1 MHKRL
6 IKLNKIKMKKL
17 LNQLQNKYIDYI
29 KNLNFLDNTLKE
41 KIIKIL
47 STKNQNE
54 RSKLWNN
61 LLVKL
66 ENLKE
71 IHSFS
76 NPYYI
81 GFGNPNS
88 DILFL
93 GKEKGFDIENR
104 PDLFFLESIDN
115 IKQWELLTAKKNFN
129 AQDSLYEKLNFN
141 PIFPRL
147 KHTQK
152 ISKRHTWGMYA
163 HIISELKNLNHD
175 TLINEVEN
183 YSNSLFNYCF
193 MSEINY
199 IPSKYSK
206 GAKLSPLRKEFL
218 SNEFYKKFPLVIIG
232 AKNCLKAIDI
242 CDVFDA
248 ELSETNKEVGQN
260 KARKIRIDIFKS
272 NNQKIILCDHL
283 SGAAGWTNDAISNLV
298 VELK

>member
-1 MHKRL
+1 
-6 IKLNKIKMKKL
+6 MKKL
-17 LNQLQNKYIDYI
+17 LNQLQNKYIDHI
-29 KNLNFLDNTLKE
+29 NNLTFLDNTLRE

-47 STKNQNE
+47 STKNQNY
-54 RSKLWNN
+54 RSELWNN

-66 ENLKE
+66 ENFKE

-88 DILFL
+88 GILFL

-115 IKQWELLTAKKNFN
+115 IKQWELLTAKKDFN
-129 AQDSLYEKLNFN
+129 TQDSLYEKLNFN

-232 AKNCLKAIDI
+232 AKNYLKAIDV
-242 CDVFDA
+242 CDIFDA

-283 SGAAGWTNDAISNLV
+283 SGAAGWTNDAITNLV
-298 VELK
+298 GELK

>member
-1 MHKRL
+1 
-6 IKLNKIKMKKL
+6 MKKL
-17 LNQLQNKYIDYI
+17 LNQLQNKYIDHI
-29 KNLNFLDNTLKE
+29 NNLTFLDNTLRE

-47 STKNQNE
+47 STKNQND
-54 RSKLWNN
+54 RSELWNN

-66 ENLKE
+66 ENFKE

-88 DILFL
+88 GILFL

-115 IKQWELLTAKKNFN
+115 IKQWELLTAKKDFN
-129 AQDSLYEKLNFN
+129 TQDSLYEKLNFN

-232 AKNCLKAIDI
+232 AKNYLKAIDV

-272 NNQKIILCDHL
+272 NNQKIILSDHL
-283 SGAAGWTNDAISNLV
+283 SGAAGWTNDAISNLAGRT
-298 VELK
+298 KII

>member
-1 MHKRL
+1 
-6 IKLNKIKMKKL
+6 MKKL
-17 LNQLQNKYIDYI
+17 LNQLQNKYIDHI
-29 KNLNFLDNTLKE
+29 NNLTFLDNTLRE

-47 STKNQNE
+47 STKNQND
-54 RSKLWNN
+54 RSELWNN

-66 ENLKE
+66 ENFKE

-88 DILFL
+88 GILFL

-115 IKQWELLTAKKNFN
+115 IKQWELLTAKKDFN
-129 AQDSLYEKLNFN
+129 TQDSLYEKLNFN

-232 AKNCLKAIDI
+232 AKNYLKAIDV
-242 CDVFDA
+242 CDIFDA

-272 NNQKIILCDHL
+272 NNQKIILSDHL
-283 SGAAGWTNDAISNLV
+283 SGAAGWTNNAISNLAG
-298 VELK
+298 ELI

>member
-199 IPSKYSK
+199 IPSNYSK

-272 NNQKIILCDHL
+272 NNQKIILSDHL
-283 SGAAGWTNDAISNLV
+283 SGAAGWTNNAISNLAG
-298 VELK
+298 ELI